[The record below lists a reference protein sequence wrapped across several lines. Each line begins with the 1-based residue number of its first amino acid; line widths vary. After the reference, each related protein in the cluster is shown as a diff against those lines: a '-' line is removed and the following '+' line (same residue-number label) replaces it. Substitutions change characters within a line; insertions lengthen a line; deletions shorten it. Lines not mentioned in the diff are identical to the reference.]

1 VNQNLFAETTL
12 PARLHQLAERQPS
25 REAMRFLTGS
35 GKGTETVTYAQLW
48 SQSACFAEV
57 LREHVAPG
65 ARALLLLS
73 QTLDYMRAFVGC
85 QLAGVVAVT
94 LFPPRSRSIGRF
106 ATIIEDCDAEIAFI
120 ERDTVEVV
128 EEMVARYPSLARVRW
143 LVVDE
148 IALADDA
155 RCVPHAAAAHDVA
168 FLQYTSGSTSA
179 PKGVMVTHDNIL
191 RHTESFA
198 RQSGMDAGSVLVSW
212 LPLFHD
218 FGMIGI
224 ALQGL
229 VLGARSVIM
238 SPFTF
243 TKRPLY
249 WLEAISEY
257 RGTHAGG
264 PNFGFQ
270 ACCDAAA
277 AAAPGPLD
285 LSSWTCAWN
294 GAEPVRTATMLAFA
308 ERFAPYGFARQ
319 TLAPGYGLAE
329 TTLCVSTKQRSPDGF
344 LVVHIDGKQAS
355 RRQVELVAPDH
366 EAAHEMVGCG
376 VPEMDVQIVDERTGV
391 VAPAGGIGEIWVR
404 GPIVAQGYWN
414 KPEDT
419 ERVFGA
425 RIEGRPNERY
435 LRTGDL
441 GFVHRGELFI
451 AGRIKDI
458 IIVRGENIYPQDV
471 ELTVETSHPG
481 LRPGGSAAFV
491 AADGD
496 DALVVVQ
503 EVRRGADATLDVA
516 ALCAAIRAQ
525 VIDDHGVDL
534 AEVVLIRQGSI
545 PKTSSGK
552 IQRGATR
559 TAHLE
564 GTLQVIAR
572 VSFRGTEQRPAV
584 TGGAA

>member
-1 VNQNLFAETTL
+1 MNQSMFAESTIPERLQRLATT
-12 PARLHQLAERQPS
+12 QPDQ
-25 REAMRFLTGS
+25 EAMRFLTGP
-35 GKGTETVTYAQLW
+35 GKAAEVVTYAQLW
-48 SQSACFAEV
+48 SQSACFAEI

-106 ATIIEDCDAEIAFI
+106 ATIIEDCDAEVAFI
-120 ERDTVEVV
+120 ERDTLEVV
-128 EEMVARYPSLARVRW
+128 EEMVAAFPTLARVRW

-148 IALADDA
+148 VALADDT
-155 RCVPHAAAAHDVA
+155 RCAPHAAGGHDVA

-198 RQSGMDAGSVLVSW
+198 RQSGMDATSVLVSW

-229 VLGARSVIM
+229 MLGARSVIM

-277 AAAPGPLD
+277 AEPPRGLD
-285 LSSWTCAWN
+285 LSSWRCAWN
-294 GAEPVRTATMLAFA
+294 GAEPVRPATMLAFA
-308 ERFAPYGFARQ
+308 ERFAPCGFELA
-319 TLAPGYGLAE
+319 TFAPGYGLAE
-329 TTLCVSTKQRSPDGF
+329 TTLCVSTKQRSATGF
-344 LVVHIDGKQAS
+344 LLVHIDGKQAS
-355 RRQVELVAPDH
+355 RRRVELVAPD
-366 EAAHEMVGCG
+366 ADGAHPMVGCG
-376 VPEMDVQIVDERTGV
+376 VPEADVQIVDERTGEV
-391 VAPAGGIGEIWVR
+391 VPAGEIGEIWVR
-404 GPIVAQGYWN
+404 GPVVTAGYWN

-419 ERVFGA
+419 EQVFGG
-425 RIEGRPNERY
+425 RIQGRPDHRY

-441 GFVHRGELFI
+441 GFIHDGELFI
-451 AGRIKDI
+451 AGRIKDL

-471 ELTVETSHPG
+471 ELVVERSHPAM
-481 LRPGGSAAFV
+481 RSGGSAAFV
-491 AADGD
+491 AAEGD
-496 DALVVVQ
+496 DALVIVQ
-503 EVRRGADATLDVA
+503 EVRRGADATLDVP
-516 ALCAAIRAQ
+516 ALCARIRAQ
-525 VIDDHGVDL
+525 IVDEHAVDV

-559 TAHLE
+559 AAYLE
-564 GTLQVIAR
+564 GKLAVVAA
-572 VSFRGTEQRPAV
+572 VSFRDGERRTSVA
-584 TGGAA
+584 GGAA